1 VRLTISIR
9 NVAICN
15 TKFKIMNRINQ
26 WFLYGVMCSF
36 FIWIKQKLCR
46 HKKYEQ
52 GYWGE
57 LHIRKCDKCELIDVE
72 VVLSKKNGFLKI
84 K

>member
-1 VRLTISIR
+1 MEKPEE
-9 NVAICN
+9 NKN
-15 TKFKIMNRINQ
+15 TKKQCNIHV
-26 WFLYGVMCSF
+26 VMCSF